1 MYLFSKRSY
10 KDFLDVVTT
19 LLSMDVIFLEPEK
32 KTAFLGLPEIIFLGY
47 PISLI
52 HLKHIDHFLILKCQL
67 HIH

>member
-32 KTAFLGLPEIIFLGY
+32 KTAFWGLPEIFLKLSK
-47 PISLI
+47 ISNS
-52 HLKHIDHFLILKCQL
+52 LKTY
-67 HIH
+67 